1 MQRVREA
8 APRCLRDAQI
18 PCRAMHA
25 KRKTAVVEDKRFL
38 DHRGPA
44 GHPERPERISAVGAA
59 IDARGEA
66 LARFPPRAATPEEIL
81 RVHSREHFDR
91 VAKTS
96 QRAPA
101 KLDPDTYVS
110 AESFEVALLAAGSTA
125 ELALRVA
132 RGELASGFAAVRPPG
147 HHAESD
153 RAMGFC
159 LFNNVAIAA
168 RALQEQ
174 QSVDRIMI
182 LDWDVH
188 HGNGTQHL
196 FESDPSVLYA
206 STHQFPFYPGTGAVG
221 EIGVG
226 RGEGSTFNVPLPAGC
241 GDREYVG
248 VMERLIAPAARSFR
262 PEMILISCGFDAHRD
277 DPLAG
282 MNVTREG
289 FRDMAT
295 IARALAEDLC
305 GGRILFVLEGG
316 YAVSGLA
323 DGVTAVLDVMMG
335 EAAPEVPK
343 SEPVLS
349 GTALDAVIEQVSR
362 AHSL

>member
-1 MQRVREA
+1 M
-8 APRCLRDAQI
+8 P
-18 PCRAMHA
+18 A

-59 IDARGEA
+59 LDARGSE
-66 LARFPPRAATPEEIL
+66 LGRFAPRAATPDEIL
-81 RVHSREHFDR
+81 RVHSREHLEQ
-91 VAKTS
+91 VAEAS

-101 KLDPDTYVS
+101 LLDADTYVS
-110 AESFEVALLAAGSTA
+110 ARSFEVALLAAGGTT

-132 RGELASGFAAVRPPG
+132 RGELDSGLAAVRPPG

-174 QSVDRIMI
+174 ESIDRIMI
-182 LDWDVH
+182 FDWDVH
-188 HGNGTQHL
+188 HGNGTQHF

-221 EIGVG
+221 EIGIG

-241 GDREYVG
+241 GDHEYIG
-248 VMERLIAPAARSFR
+248 VMERLVAAATQSFR

-277 DPLAG
+277 DPLAA

-289 FRDMAT
+289 FRDMAA
-295 IARALAEDLC
+295 IMRALADDLC
-305 GGRILFVLEGG
+305 GGRIVFVLEGG
-316 YAVSGLA
+316 YAVSGLE
-323 DGVTAVLDVMMG
+323 DGVNAVLDVMLG
-335 EAAPEVPK
+335 EDPPKLPK

-349 GTALDAVIEQVSR
+349 GTVLDAVVEQVAST
-362 AHSL
+362 HSL

>member
-1 MQRVREA
+1 M
-8 APRCLRDAQI
+8 P
-18 PCRAMHA
+18 A

-59 IDARGEA
+59 LDARGAA
-66 LARFPPRAATPEEIL
+66 LGRFAPRAATPDEIL
-81 RVHSREHFDR
+81 RVHSREHLEH
-91 VAKTS
+91 VTEAS

-101 KLDPDTYVS
+101 LLDADTYVS
-110 AESFEVALLAAGSTA
+110 ARSLEVALLAAGGTT

-132 RGELASGFAAVRPPG
+132 RGELDSGLAAVRPPG

-174 QSVDRIMI
+174 ESIDRIMI
-182 LDWDVH
+182 FDWDVH
-188 HGNGTQHL
+188 HGNGTQHF

-241 GDREYVG
+241 GDHEYIG
-248 VMERLIAPAARSFR
+248 VMERLVAPAAQSFR

-277 DPLAG
+277 DPLAA

-289 FRDMAT
+289 FRGMAA
-295 IARALAEDLC
+295 IVRALAEDLC
-305 GGRILFVLEGG
+305 GGRIVFVLEGG
-316 YAVSGLA
+316 YAVSGLE
-323 DGVTAVLDVMMG
+323 DGVNAVLDVITAD
-335 EAAPEVPK
+335 ESLKLPKQNAVCAEEV
-343 SEPVLS
+343 
-349 GTALDAVIEQVSR
+349 LDTVIEQVSR
-362 AHSL
+362 AHHL

>member
-1 MQRVREA
+1 M
-8 APRCLRDAQI
+8 L
-18 PCRAMHA
+18 A

-59 IDARGEA
+59 VDARSEA
-66 LARFPPRAATPEEIL
+66 LTRFAPRAATPDEIL
-81 RVHSREHFDR
+81 RVHSREHFDQIAQASR
-91 VAKTS
+91 
-96 QRAPA
+96 RAPA
-101 KLDPDTYVS
+101 QVDPDTYIS
-110 AESFEVALLAAGSTA
+110 ARSFEVALLAAGGTA

-132 RGELASGFAAVRPPG
+132 RGELDSGLAAVRPPG

-159 LFNNVAIAA
+159 LFNNVAVAA
-168 RALQEQ
+168 RALQKEE
-174 QSVDRIMI
+174 SVDRIMI

-188 HGNGTQHL
+188 HGNGTQHI

-221 EIGVG
+221 ETGVG
-226 RGEGSTFNVPLPAGC
+226 RGEGFTFNVPLPAGC

-262 PEMILISCGFDAHRD
+262 PEVILVSCGFDAHRD
-277 DPLAG
+277 DPLAA

-289 FRDMAT
+289 YRDMSA
-295 IARALAEDLC
+295 IARALADDLC
-305 GGRILFVLEGG
+305 GGRISFVLEGG
-316 YAVSGLA
+316 YAVSGLE
-323 DGVTAVLDVMMG
+323 DGANAVLDVIAD
-335 EAAPEVPK
+335 EDSPELPE
-343 SEPVLS
+343 STPVS
-349 GTALDAVIEQVSR
+349 TGKVLDSIVEQVAR
-362 AHSL
+362 THQL

>member
-1 MQRVREA
+1 M
-8 APRCLRDAQI
+8 L
-18 PCRAMHA
+18 A

-59 IDARGEA
+59 VDAHSEA
-66 LARFPPRAATPEEIL
+66 LTRFAPRAATPDEIL
-81 RVHSREHFDR
+81 RVHSREHFDQIAQASR
-91 VAKTS
+91 
-96 QRAPA
+96 RAPA
-101 KLDPDTYVS
+101 QVDPDTYIS
-110 AESFEVALLAAGSTA
+110 ARSFEVALLAAGGTA

-132 RGELASGFAAVRPPG
+132 RGELDSGLAAVRPPG

-159 LFNNVAIAA
+159 LFNNVAVAA
-168 RALQEQ
+168 RALQKEE
-174 QSVDRIMI
+174 SVDRIMI

-188 HGNGTQHL
+188 HGNGTQHI

-221 EIGVG
+221 ETGVG
-226 RGEGSTFNVPLPAGC
+226 RGEGFTFNVPLPAGC

-262 PEMILISCGFDAHRD
+262 PEVILVSCGFDAHRD
-277 DPLAG
+277 DPLAA

-289 FRDMAT
+289 YRDMSA
-295 IARALAEDLC
+295 IARALADDLC
-305 GGRILFVLEGG
+305 GGRISFVLEGG
-316 YAVSGLA
+316 YAVSGLE
-323 DGVTAVLDVMMG
+323 DGANAVLDVIAG
-335 EAAPEVPK
+335 EDSPELPESAPVSTGK
-343 SEPVLS
+343 VLDS
-349 GTALDAVIEQVSR
+349 IVEQVAR
-362 AHSL
+362 AHRL

>member
-1 MQRVREA
+1 M
-8 APRCLRDAQI
+8 L
-18 PCRAMHA
+18 A

-59 IDARGEA
+59 VDAHSEA
-66 LARFPPRAATPEEIL
+66 LTRFAPRAATPDEIL
-81 RVHSREHFDR
+81 RVHSREHFDQIAQASR
-91 VAKTS
+91 
-96 QRAPA
+96 RAPA
-101 KLDPDTYVS
+101 QVDPDTYIS
-110 AESFEVALLAAGSTA
+110 ARSFEVALLAAGGTA

-132 RGELASGFAAVRPPG
+132 RGELDSGLAAVRPPG

-159 LFNNVAIAA
+159 LFNNVAVAA
-168 RALQEQ
+168 RALQKEE
-174 QSVDRIMI
+174 SVDRIMI

-188 HGNGTQHL
+188 HGNGTQHI

-221 EIGVG
+221 ETGVG
-226 RGEGSTFNVPLPAGC
+226 RGEGFTFNVPLPAGC

-262 PEMILISCGFDAHRD
+262 PEVILVSCGFDAHRD
-277 DPLAG
+277 DPLAA

-289 FRDMAT
+289 YRDMSA
-295 IARALAEDLC
+295 IARALADDLC

-316 YAVSGLA
+316 YAASGLA
-323 DGVTAVLDVMMG
+323 DGVNAVLDVITG
-335 EAAPEVPK
+335 EDSPEAPK
-343 SEPVLS
+343 NTPVLS
-349 GTALDAVIEQVSR
+349 GTVLDTVVEQVSR
-362 AHSL
+362 AHRL

>member
-1 MQRVREA
+1 M
-8 APRCLRDAQI
+8 L
-18 PCRAMHA
+18 A

-59 IDARGEA
+59 VDARSEA
-66 LARFPPRAATPEEIL
+66 LTRFAPRAATPDEIL
-81 RVHSREHFDR
+81 RVHSREHFDQIAQASR
-91 VAKTS
+91 
-96 QRAPA
+96 RAPA
-101 KLDPDTYVS
+101 QFGPDTYIS
-110 AESFEVALLAAGSTA
+110 ARSFEVALLAAGGTA

-132 RGELASGFAAVRPPG
+132 RGELDSGLAAVRPPG

-159 LFNNVAIAA
+159 LFNNVAVAA
-168 RALQEQ
+168 RALQKEE
-174 QSVDRIMI
+174 SVDRIMI

-188 HGNGTQHL
+188 HGNGTQHI

-221 EIGVG
+221 ETGVG
-226 RGEGSTFNVPLPAGC
+226 RGEGFTFNVPLPAGC

-262 PEMILISCGFDAHRD
+262 PEVILVSCGFDAHRD
-277 DPLAG
+277 DPLAA

-289 FRDMAT
+289 YRDMSA
-295 IARALAEDLC
+295 IARALADDLC
-305 GGRILFVLEGG
+305 GGRISFVLEGG
-316 YAVSGLA
+316 YAVSGLE
-323 DGVTAVLDVMMG
+323 DGTNAVLDVIAG
-335 EAAPEVPK
+335 EDSPELPK
-343 SEPVLS
+343 SAPVS
-349 GTALDAVIEQVSR
+349 TGKVLDSIVEQVAR
-362 AHSL
+362 AHRL

>member
-1 MQRVREA
+1 M
-8 APRCLRDAQI
+8 L
-18 PCRAMHA
+18 A

-59 IDARGEA
+59 VDARSEA
-66 LARFPPRAATPEEIL
+66 LTRFAPRAATPDEIL
-81 RVHSREHFDR
+81 RVHSREHFDQIAQASR
-91 VAKTS
+91 
-96 QRAPA
+96 RAPA
-101 KLDPDTYVS
+101 QVDPDTYIS
-110 AESFEVALLAAGSTA
+110 ARSFEVALLAAGGTA

-132 RGELASGFAAVRPPG
+132 RGELDSGLAAVRPPG

-159 LFNNVAIAA
+159 LFNNVAVAA
-168 RALQEQ
+168 RALQKEE
-174 QSVDRIMI
+174 SVDRIMI

-188 HGNGTQHL
+188 HGNGTQHI

-221 EIGVG
+221 ETGVG
-226 RGEGSTFNVPLPAGC
+226 RGEGFTFNVPLPAGC

-262 PEMILISCGFDAHRD
+262 PEVILVSCGFDAHRD
-277 DPLAG
+277 DPLAA

-289 FRDMAT
+289 YRDMSA
-295 IARALAEDLC
+295 IARALADDLC
-305 GGRILFVLEGG
+305 GGRISFVLEGG
-316 YAVSGLA
+316 YAVSGLE
-323 DGVTAVLDVMMG
+323 DGANAVLDVIAG
-335 EAAPEVPK
+335 EDSPELPESAPVSTGK
-343 SEPVLS
+343 VLDS
-349 GTALDAVIEQVSR
+349 IVEQVAR
-362 AHSL
+362 AHRL

>member
-1 MQRVREA
+1 M
-8 APRCLRDAQI
+8 P
-18 PCRAMHA
+18 A
-25 KRKTAVVEDKRFL
+25 KRKTAVVEDARFL

-44 GHPERPERISAVGAA
+44 GHPERPERISAVAGA

-66 LARFPPRAATPEEIL
+66 LGRLAPRAATPDEIL
-81 RVHSREHFDR
+81 RVHSREHLDHVSEACR
-91 VAKTS
+91 
-96 QRAPA
+96 RAPA
-101 KLDPDTYVS
+101 QLDADTYVS
-110 AESFEVALLAAGSTA
+110 ARSLEVALLAAGGTT

-132 RGELASGFAAVRPPG
+132 RGELDSGFAAIRPPG

-168 RALQEQ
+168 RALQQRE
-174 QSVDRIMI
+174 SVDKIMI

-188 HGNGTQHL
+188 HGNGTQHF

-206 STHQFPFYPGTGAVG
+206 STHQFPFYPGTGTVG

-248 VMERLIAPAARSFR
+248 VMQRLIVPAAQAFR

-277 DPLAG
+277 DPLAA

-289 FRDMAT
+289 FRDMAA
-295 IARALAEDLC
+295 IVRALADDLC
-305 GGRILFVLEGG
+305 GGRIVFVLEGG

-323 DGVTAVLDVMMG
+323 DGVNAVLDVMMG
-335 EAAPEVPK
+335 EDPPELPK

-349 GTALDAVIEQVSR
+349 DTVLDAVVEQVSR

>member
-1 MQRVREA
+1 M
-8 APRCLRDAQI
+8 L
-18 PCRAMHA
+18 A

-59 IDARGEA
+59 VDARSEA
-66 LARFPPRAATPEEIL
+66 LTRFAPRAATPDEIL
-81 RVHSREHFDR
+81 RVHSREHFDQIAQASR
-91 VAKTS
+91 
-96 QRAPA
+96 RAPA
-101 KLDPDTYVS
+101 QVDPDTYIS
-110 AESFEVALLAAGSTA
+110 ARSFEVALLAAGGTA

-132 RGELASGFAAVRPPG
+132 RGELDSGLAAVRPPG

-159 LFNNVAIAA
+159 LFNNVAVAA
-168 RALQEQ
+168 RALQKEE
-174 QSVDRIMI
+174 SVDRIMI

-188 HGNGTQHL
+188 HGNGTQHI

-221 EIGVG
+221 ETGVG
-226 RGEGSTFNVPLPAGC
+226 RGEGFTFNVPLPAGC

-262 PEMILISCGFDAHRD
+262 PEVILVSCGFDAHRD
-277 DPLAG
+277 DPLAA

-289 FRDMAT
+289 YRDMSA
-295 IARALAEDLC
+295 IARALADDLC
-305 GGRILFVLEGG
+305 GGRISFVLEGG
-316 YAVSGLA
+316 YAVSGLE
-323 DGVTAVLDVMMG
+323 DGANAVLDVIAG
-335 EAAPEVPK
+335 EDSPELPESAPV
-343 SEPVLS
+343 STGIVLDS
-349 GTALDAVIEQVSR
+349 IVEQVAR
-362 AHSL
+362 AHRL